1 MFRLLFLLF
10 LIVPALEIALFIQ
23 IGGVI
28 GVVWTLLLIVVT
40 AVLGVILLR
49 IQGIVTLLRVQD
61 SLNRGEIPAIE
72 LLEGLLLLI
81 SGAFLLTPGFFT
93 DTVGFCMLVPAVRTS
108 AALWLLQH
116 VNIITPGGDF
126 HPPGGAGPGNVHTD
140 SRGHHTIEGEFQRK
154 D

>member
-10 LIVPALEIALFIQ
+10 LIVPAIEIALFIE

-28 GVVWTLLLIVVT
+28 GVIPTLLLIVVT
-40 AVLGVILLR
+40 AALGVVLLR
-49 IQGIVTLLRVQD
+49 LQGMRTLVRVQE

-72 LLEGLLLLI
+72 LLEGMLLLI

-93 DTVGFCMLVPAVRTS
+93 DAVGFAVLVPAVRRS
-108 AALWLLQH
+108 VAMWLLSH
-116 VNIITPGGDF
+116 ADVIKFRSGGGPGGPD
-126 HPPGGAGPGNVHTD
+126 VYTD
-140 SRGHHTIEGEFQRK
+140 TRGHHTIEGEYQRK